1 MHAIFSR
8 TRKVVVVVGPSLQR
22 TKLLRNQQPA
32 LSQPSQRRHFLSHLL
47 PCGLVA
53 SSSATRGFFATTLRN
68 NHLKLELG
76 NVLESRAGFFGFRL
90 PSKGLESE
98 GFTGF
103 QKRGWYCV
111 SFSSSHL
118 LIEIVSWAK
127 SENAERLVP
136 YLLLIS
142 YAKQTSKIFLTG
154 YWNFW

>member
-22 TKLLRNQQPA
+22 TKLGLLRNQQPA

-47 PCGLVA
+47 PSGLVA
-53 SSSATRGFFATTLRN
+53 SSSATRSEKIHGFFATTLRN
-68 NHLKLELG
+68 NHLKLESG
-76 NVLESRAGFFGFRL
+76 NVLESRAGFFGFQL

-103 QKRGWYCV
+103 QKRGWYYV

-118 LIEIVSWAK
+118 LIEIVLEK
-127 SENAERLVP
+127 NLRVP
-136 YLLLIS
+136 RD
-142 YAKQTSKIFLTG
+142 
-154 YWNFW
+154 